1 MMASRATPPAME
13 GEGAEENGTVEAVGS
28 IVSTHGCF
36 GLSCASL
43 YQIKLEHMDRHDS
56 RREDELIMSSGFLI
70 HIYDRCDEV
79 RGKSM
84 EKSSIKER

>member
-1 MMASRATPPAME
+1 MMASRVTPPAME

-43 YQIKLEHMDRHDS
+43 YQIKPEHMAPMMVK
-56 RREDELIMSSGFLI
+56 RRE
-70 HIYDRCDEV
+70 
-79 RGKSM
+79 RGM
-84 EKSSIKER
+84 GM